1 MNLKAVKKVNIGDQ
15 VYNQMKDQIM
25 SGVWVPGEKI
35 PSENQ
40 LMEVFGV
47 SRGTVRQAIQKLSA
61 VGLLETRRGGRIICG
76 PAGAGQLLSECCA
89 GCFLK

>member
-61 VGLLETRRGGRIICG
+61 VGLLDRK
-76 PAGAGQLLSECCA
+76 SVV
-89 GCFLK
+89 

>member
-61 VGLLETRRGGRIICG
+61 VGLLETRRG
-76 PAGAGQLLSECCA
+76 
-89 GCFLK
+89 

>member
-61 VGLLETRRGGRIICG
+61 VGLLETSTE
-76 PAGAGQLLSECCA
+76 LH
-89 GCFLK
+89 

>member
-47 SRGTVRQAIQKLSA
+47 SRGTVRQAYISWP
-61 VGLLETRRGGRIICG
+61 
-76 PAGAGQLLSECCA
+76 PAP
-89 GCFLK
+89 

>member
-61 VGLLETRRGGRIICG
+61 VGLLETRRGRIICG

-89 GCFLK
+89 GGFLK

>member
-61 VGLLETRRGGRIICG
+61 VGLLETRRRCV
-76 PAGAGQLLSECCA
+76 
-89 GCFLK
+89 